1 MKNII
6 MIHKRLLPLITLIF
20 ALLLPSTGIAK
31 IAGHNVIFIHGFL
44 PQDLLKPPSEER
56 VLSRKQFGSL
66 FWMQRAD
73 GFLKWSAAQ
82 RIEGGIA
89 KMVLDQAKKH
99 SESKL
104 CKAGCVLV
112 THSTGDLVA
121 RHFLANQESW
131 LKAEGYEPLKIVA
144 TIDFGGAGGGTE
156 IANKAYEI
164 VNSPSVPIYVKMAIG
179 AVLELD
185 FDLHDYRNIGTLN
198 DLRTSTARNIANWP
212 NDIPR
217 LRFSGSGNVLAT
229 PLIKTLIHGE
239 SDGVVPAHS
248 SCGSAS
254 PKAIDSCSNH
264 VRYDGKVSN
273 VTGPS
278 GLLHNHFPVL
288 MSDDYGHLQ
297 ITRDIPRGRSTYVQN
312 NFNNNGLKVDIET
325 YIQKKTTGRWFWKK
339 TRNYQYVEGS
349 LTKSFTR
356 TVYDAL
362 NTVVPKAPSPK
373 HPTVVTTPTVVEDSN
388 CPFIIMW

>member
-1 MKNII
+1 
-6 MIHKRLLPLITLIF
+6 
-20 ALLLPSTGIAK
+20 
-31 IAGHNVIFIHGFL
+31 
-44 PQDLLKPPSEER
+44 
-56 VLSRKQFGSL
+56 
-66 FWMQRAD
+66 MQRTD
-73 GFLKWSAAQ
+73 GFLKWSAAD
-82 RIEGGIA
+82 RIEGNIA

-104 CKAGCVLV
+104 CEDGCVLV

-121 RHFLANQESW
+121 RHFLANQERW

-164 VNSPSVPIYVKMAIG
+164 LNNQWVPRSVKLAIG
-179 AVLELD
+179 AVLGLN
-185 FDLHDYRNIGTLN
+185 FDLLDYRNIGTLN

-217 LRFSGSGNVLAT
+217 LRFSGSGKVLAT
-229 PLIKTLIHGE
+229 RLTKMFIPGE

-254 PKAIDSCSNH
+254 PEAIDSCSNH
-264 VRYDGKVSN
+264 VRYDGKVSK

-325 YIQKKTTGRWFWKK
+325 YIQKKTTGGWIRKKK

-349 LTKSFTR
+349 LKKSFTR

-388 CPFIIMW
+388 FPFIIMW